1 MYDFL
6 LETLYAI
13 YRNGFSLSA
22 LGAVVYVLAKQRK
35 VKKRLRQFIPW
46 LLEDDSEVKPYIE
59 NQKLIMANQK
69 LIMER
74 MGIECAD
81 TSTNYLRSETSQV
94 KKQRGQSQLLITM
107 FSIAR
112 SVGKLMKYGGKKMKN
127 YLRKLGS
134 RKFQSLL
141 LSLIINAVS
150 AYLFFSGVVE
160 IDAILDAYMPMI
172 NLIVGTISTW
182 LYIWVEGRID
192 AANVPPN
199 VSQDQGIDYT
209 QDTGL

>member
-1 MYDFL
+1 
-6 LETLYAI
+6 
-13 YRNGFSLSA
+13 G
-22 LGAVVYVLAKQRK
+22 VVYVLAKQRK
-35 VKKRLRQFIPW
+35 VKKKLRQYIPW
-46 LLEDDSEVKPYIE
+46 LLEDDSEVKGYIHNQHVIME
-59 NQKLIMANQK
+59 NQKR
-69 LIMER
+69 IMER
-74 MGIECAD
+74 MGIEWHATTLKID
-81 TSTNYLRSETSQV
+81 SKSSV
-94 KKQRGQSQLLITM
+94 MKKEKSWRLLLIM
-107 FSIAR
+107 SSIVQ
-112 SVGKLMKYGGKKMKN
+112 SVGKHMKFGGMKMKN

-160 IDAILDAYMPMI
+160 IDAVLDAYMPMI

-192 AANVPPN
+192 AANVPPS

>member
-1 MYDFL
+1 
-6 LETLYAI
+6 
-13 YRNGFSLSA
+13 
-22 LGAVVYVLAKQRK
+22 
-35 VKKRLRQFIPW
+35 
-46 LLEDDSEVKPYIE
+46 
-59 NQKLIMANQK
+59 
-69 LIMER
+69 
-74 MGIECAD
+74 
-81 TSTNYLRSETSQV
+81 
-94 KKQRGQSQLLITM
+94 
-107 FSIAR
+107 
-112 SVGKLMKYGGKKMKN
+112 MKN

-160 IDAILDAYMPMI
+160 IDAVLDAYMPMI

-192 AANVPPN
+192 AANVPPSDPQEQVTN
-199 VSQDQGIDYT
+199 YT